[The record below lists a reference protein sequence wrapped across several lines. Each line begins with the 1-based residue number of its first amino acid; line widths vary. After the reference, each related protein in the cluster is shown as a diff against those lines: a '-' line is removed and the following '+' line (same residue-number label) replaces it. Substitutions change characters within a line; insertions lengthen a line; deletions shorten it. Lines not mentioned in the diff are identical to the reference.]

1 MYGEQGVTEKVGCS
15 IAEILNNAAIYLV
28 ILPDSFIWS
37 QFQEYLSFNCGNL
50 YYTEAAQTGKAQRVE
65 SSHLIFRSLK
75 ISAQLHVS

>member
-1 MYGEQGVTEKVGCS
+1 MGYS

-28 ILPDSFIWS
+28 ILSDGFIWS
-37 QFQEYLSFNCGNL
+37 QFQEYLSYNYGNL
-50 YYTEAAQTGKAQRVE
+50 CYTKAAQIGKAQRVQ